1 MVERGLKPATTCLF
15 SEVDGECGGS
25 TFTSFEIF
33 RMKSIERWIVGAC
46 FVVSGA
52 TSLILQVAWSKE
64 LSYILGSTLYGSATV
79 VAAFMAGL
87 GIGSAVAARFA
98 ERLTRP
104 VRAYAFIQFGI
115 AACGAISIPVFRA
128 TEPVFRF
135 LFQTFAPGEAGFL
148 LARFLVVFFLILVPV
163 TLMGMT
169 LPIIAGAYARRKE
182 KYGFEAGLIYGVN
195 TLGAMFGTWL
205 AGFFML
211 PVFGLWMTC
220 VIAGLSDAVVG
231 ILALWVDRRLRP
243 LEDIRRDRRQH
254 RSGRGASVLAASP
267 PWSGKQWMLGSLF
280 AFSGAAAMV
289 YEVGW
294 FRLLGLTMGPS
305 VYVFSAILGVFL
317 LGVGLGS
324 TVASRWAERV
334 RFGGVWSFAILEGV
348 LCLLG
353 LGQTFYYNRLPRLNY
368 DLFIW
373 STSSFGLSGLFWGQI
388 GVAAAVVLPACLVM
402 GALFPVTVRAVRE
415 SGDETSPEAN
425 IGRLYVMNTFGGI
438 AGSLAAAFLMVP
450 GIGVWNTLI
459 GASLASGVVAL
470 LALVLASQPGRI
482 MRTACAVGLLTA
494 SVALVATAPPWDVTF
509 FNQGLYREAYTTR
522 KFDLDRPRKE
532 QLVYFGEGINSPV
545 AVFNIGGE
553 ATLRVSGKVDASTIP
568 GDFTT
573 QLFVG
578 HLPVMFNENP
588 ARVAVIGYGS
598 GMSAMAALTHPEVQ
612 SLDIIEIERAVI
624 EASPY
629 FESINLNSL
638 ADPRTRVVL
647 DDARV
652 YLTHTGKTYDVITSE
667 PSNPWMAGMSNLFTT
682 DFYRIVRE
690 RLSANGIF
698 GQWIQT
704 YELSEET
711 FKVILASIHDVFPH
725 VVVFRPVVGDVVVL
739 ASERPIQVPWE
750 NFRKRFL
757 EDRAFA
763 SFERVG
769 IVNPFQVF
777 FHFYASEDVVQR
789 FIAGT
794 TSRNTDDNVW
804 LEYRMP
810 RNMVEM
816 DTSQTTEEH
825 GIGITLLQT
834 GSEQRLEAFE
844 RMLPAVPFDALV
856 SQSLAYQYGMELGVD
871 RTGAVADLW
880 GPGRSWVVQGLRS
893 AIVRRNDP
901 ELSASFERWVSDG
914 EAKMRNHAGAIQRL
928 MSVKDTGREVA
939 TILNILDTVRDLPM
953 AQAAVANT
961 FYQAGDLQNAE
972 AHYRNALRSVSS
984 YAYYEA
990 LVGLGNVAAQRGQ
1003 RDQAQQF
1010 YERAAAHNP
1019 YQVIAFHNLASLFLG
1034 NDAEKLRQVVER
1046 GLLFNPHDP
1055 ELAQLRTTP
1064 RRAP

>member
-1 MVERGLKPATTCLF
+1 
-15 SEVDGECGGS
+15 
-25 TFTSFEIF
+25 
-33 RMKSIERWIVGAC
+33 MKSLERWILGAC
-46 FVVSGA
+46 FAVSGA
-52 TSLILQVAWSKE
+52 TSLVLQVAWSKE

-87 GIGSAVAARFA
+87 GIGSALAGRYA
-98 ERLTRP
+98 ERLARP
-104 VRAYAFIQFGI
+104 VRSYALIQFGI
-115 AACGAISIPVFRA
+115 AACGAVSIPVFRA

-148 LARFLVVFFLILVPV
+148 LARFLVVFFLILLPV

-169 LPIIAGAYARRKE
+169 LPIIVGAYARRKE

-195 TLGAMFGTWL
+195 TLGATFGTWL
-205 AGFFML
+205 AGFFIL
-211 PVFGLWMTC
+211 PLFGLWKTC

-231 ILALWVDRRLRP
+231 ILALWVDRRLSP
-243 LEDIRRDRRQH
+243 LEDIRLERRQH
-254 RSGRGASVLAASP
+254 RTRRGASLVSASP
-267 PWSGKQWMLGSLF
+267 PWSRKQWMVGSLF
-280 AFSGAAAMV
+280 AVSGAAAMV

-305 VYVFSAILGVFL
+305 VYVFSAILGIFL

-324 TVASRWAERV
+324 TVAARWAERI
-334 RFGGVWSFAILEGV
+334 RFGGVWSFAMLEGV

-353 LGQTFYYNRLPRLNY
+353 LGQTFYYNRLPQLNY

-373 STSSFGLSGLFWGQI
+373 STNSFGLSGLFWGQL
-388 GVAAAVVLPACLVM
+388 GVAAVVVLPACLVM

-415 SGDETSPEAN
+415 SGREETSPEAN
-425 IGRLYVMNTFGGI
+425 VGRLYVMNTFGGI
-438 AGSLAAAFLMVP
+438 VGSLAAGFLMVP
-450 GIGVWNTLI
+450 RIGVWKTLI
-459 GASLASGVVAL
+459 GTSLASGAL
-470 LALVLASQPGRI
+470 ALIALVLASQLGRI
-482 MRTACAVGLLTA
+482 MRTACAVGILAA
-494 SVALVATAPPWDVTF
+494 SIVLAATAPALDIAL

-522 KFDLDRPRKE
+522 KLDLDRPRKE
-532 QLVYFGEGINSPV
+532 QLVYFHEGINSPV

-598 GMSAMAALTHPEVQ
+598 GMSAMAALTHPEVR
-612 SLDIIEIERAVI
+612 SLDIIEIERGVI

-629 FESINLNSL
+629 FECINLNSL
-638 ADPRTRVVL
+638 ADPRTHVVL

-690 RLSANGIF
+690 RLSPNGVF

-739 ASERPIQVPWE
+739 ASKRPIQVPWE

-757 EDRAFA
+757 GDRAFA

-769 IVNPFQVF
+769 IVNPFQLF
-777 FHFYASEDVVQR
+777 FHFYASENVVER

-794 TSRNTDDNVW
+794 SFRNTDDNVW

-810 RNMVEM
+810 RNMIEM

-825 GIGITLLQT
+825 GVGITLLQT
-834 GSEQRLEAFE
+834 GSEQRLDAFE

-856 SQSLAYQYGMELGVD
+856 SESLAYQYGMELGVD

-880 GPGRSWVVQGLRS
+880 GPARSWVVQGLRS
-893 AIVRRNDP
+893 AILRRNNP
-901 ELSASFERWVSDG
+901 GLLASFDQWVSDG
-914 EAKMRNHAGAIQRL
+914 EAKMRNHAGAIRRL
-928 MSVKDTGREVA
+928 MSVNDTGRDVG

-961 FYQAGDLQNAE
+961 FYQTGDLQNAE
-972 AHYRNALRSVSS
+972 AHYRNALRNVSS

-1003 RDQAQQF
+1003 RDQAQDF
-1010 YERAAAHNP
+1010 YERAVAHNP
-1019 YQVIAFHNLASLFLG
+1019 YRVIAFHNLASLFLG
-1034 NDAEKLRQVVER
+1034 TDAEKLRRVVEQ

-1055 ELAQLRTTP
+1055 ELAQLHTTP
-1064 RRAP
+1064 GRVP